1 MFCLWTQLHVGI
13 PKACNCMTEKKK
25 RMHTNLGHKHKY
37 MYIGKNR
44 SQKPK
49 RGVGGASS
57 QRQRP
62 PPAAERAA
70 DTGGAAAS
78 ARAQG
83 HCAMSEPRVVGPG
96 GGATGAR
103 EHSTSPHPQPSQTQL
118 VDALQASQHT
128 YTRQTTLLYNPV
140 HEANHFTPI
149 SGHSHWWWHTRCS
162 ARPIFILARGATS
175 FLCHQN
181 GGLR

>member
-78 ARAQG
+78 AHAPGR
-83 HCAMSEPRVVGPG
+83 CAMTEPCGGPG
-96 GGATGAR
+96 GGANGPRLHGSIHPFYTM
-103 EHSTSPHPQPSQTQL
+103 SPSHLFILQQSQL
-118 VDALQASQHT
+118 VGALPFEARQPTFWNCT
-128 YTRQTTLLYNPV
+128 YSCIPYFSERSVLLLSLLGVTDY
-140 HEANHFTPI
+140 
-149 SGHSHWWWHTRCS
+149 S
-162 ARPIFILARGATS
+162 
-175 FLCHQN
+175 
-181 GGLR
+181 